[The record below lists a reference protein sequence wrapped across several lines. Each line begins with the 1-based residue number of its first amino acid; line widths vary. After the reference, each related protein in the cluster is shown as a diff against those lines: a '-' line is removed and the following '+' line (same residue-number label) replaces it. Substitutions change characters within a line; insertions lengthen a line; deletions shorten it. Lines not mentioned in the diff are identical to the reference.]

1 MSVWLNYHH
10 LLYFKVIAEEGS
22 VSKAARILR
31 VGQPT
36 LSSQL
41 KQLESSLGVQ
51 LFERSHRRLTL
62 SEHGRVALDYA
73 HRIFSTGG
81 EMVDALHNK
90 TVPTRERLRIG
101 ALDSIPKQVMVQMA
115 KFAFKLKNCQLSVIE
130 GKVDELVRELT
141 AHRLDLLI
149 SNFVPLASDG
159 RVLIHRL
166 VVKRPVAF
174 FASKKFQHLRK
185 NFPDSLTGQP
195 VILPNFDSKLRYDIE
210 DWLHKRRII
219 VDAVAETQDISLKK
233 MMAVDGLSL
242 IPAATHT
249 VNRQVLAGELIE
261 IGKTEGVFEELYIV
275 RAPRKRTNSLAEQLM
290 DGFKV

>member
-1 MSVWLNYHH
+1 MAVWLNYHH

-22 VSKAARILR
+22 VSKAARVLR
-31 VGQPT
+31 VGQPA

-41 KQLESSLGVQ
+41 KQLESTLGVQ
-51 LFERSHRRLTL
+51 LFDRAHRRLTL

-73 HRIFSTGG
+73 NRIFSTGS
-81 EMVDALHNK
+81 EMVDALQDQV
-90 TVPTRERLRIG
+90 VPMRERVRIG
-101 ALDSIPKQVMVQMA
+101 ALDSVPKQVMVQLA
-115 KFAFKLKNCQLSVIE
+115 KFAFKIKNCQLSVTE

-166 VVKRPVAF
+166 VVKRPVGF
-174 FASKKFQHLRK
+174 FGAKKFQHLRK
-185 NFPDSLTGQP
+185 NFPDSIMGQP
-195 VILPNFDSKLRYDIE
+195 VILPTFDSKLRYDIE
-210 DWLHKRRII
+210 DWLHKRKLI
-219 VDAVAETQDISLKK
+219 VDVVAETQDISLKK

-261 IGKTEGVFEELYIV
+261 IGRTEGVYEELFIV
-275 RAPRKRTNSLAEQLM
+275 RAPRKRTNSLAERLM
-290 DGFKV
+290 ADFKL